1 MNTRDLI
8 TITDLDTLNRVYLET
23 LGDRVNTDGSHTL
36 YQKGIFDGMEILL
49 KALSISIQNRA
60 KLE

>member
-8 TITDLDTLNRVYLET
+8 TITDLDTLNQVYLET
-23 LGDRVNTDGSHTL
+23 LGDRVNTDGTHSL